1 MLDHETVHLVVYFIS
16 GFNTAELVS
25 NETTMTVLMIRLCPV
40 QEQKG
45 DKGFVRLLV
54 TNEGIIGRNIFQV
67 KVSRGGGQGV
77 SMLALYYNDP
87 SSNPAEVYNFI
98 P

>member
-1 MLDHETVHLVVYFIS
+1 M
-16 GFNTAELVS
+16 
-25 NETTMTVLMIRLCPV
+25 
-40 QEQKG
+40 
-45 DKGFVRLLV
+45 LV

-67 KVSRGGGQGV
+67 EVNRGGGQGV